1 MERFVVILFPSYSEN
16 HGYGILPFDFKMA
29 VLETSESK
37 VTPTVA
43 RFLRFCFSYD
53 PEGQKYALNFTRIFG
68 AAILLFAGIFF
79 LMIVVLNRKKKLL
92 KQGDEL
98 NGC

>member
-1 MERFVVILFPSYSEN
+1 
-16 HGYGILPFDFKMA
+16 MA
-29 VLETSESK
+29 VIETSESK

-68 AAILLFAGIFF
+68 VAILLFVGIF
-79 LMIVVLNRKKKLL
+79 LIIIKIKPKKDFIKAR
-92 KQGDEL
+92 
-98 NGC
+98 

>member
-1 MERFVVILFPSYSEN
+1 
-16 HGYGILPFDFKMA
+16 MA
-29 VLETSESK
+29 VIETSEGK

-53 PEGQKYALNFTRIFG
+53 PEGQRYALNFTRIFG

-79 LMIVVLNRKKKLL
+79 LIIKLKPKKEIIKSR
-92 KQGDEL
+92 
-98 NGC
+98 